1 MSPLCG
7 GVISADAMECVVSR
21 SRFFAL
27 DCGCQIA
34 VMGYIT
40 RRAPYQ
46 RRTFSTENWKDPMP
60 ASLPE
65 SNDPSAPPE
74 IHRPVVFVI
83 VCLAILMT
91 TIDATIVATALDALK
106 DGLDTTINWAGWTM
120 TAYMFGFVLM
130 LPITGVLTQRYGRRR
145 VFIASVAMFT
155 LTSVACGFAP
165 DIYTLIAM
173 RLLQAMGGA
182 GLTPSATAI
191 VVDYFGDV
199 RDRATSLFGSMFP
212 IGEII
217 GPVFGGIFVTYLTWS
232 DIFFMNV
239 PIGIF
244 ILLLAYRFIPPDPPI
259 DRTKLQPFDYKG
271 MLLLSFGLLTGMYA
285 TTMLG
290 DASAGVQSPHF
301 WVPLAASVVLM
312 VGFVRHIQRKASP
325 FVKPHMLY
333 GPNFGAVNFF
343 NAAYAGVAIGM
354 MALVPLYAA
363 NRYGLSPLAAGL
375 LLTGQGVT
383 SVTCTLVVA
392 FLMRRTGQRLPLF
405 VGALL
410 MAIGLMLVGLV
421 PPKGISP
428 QKWLLIATGIV
439 GMGVGTVNPP
449 SRNAGLQLEP
459 ESSSELAA
467 LRTMSINLGTMVVV
481 AIVTATLAGVADP
494 SRAQANFYF
503 AIAAFMLLT
512 TPMIRKIPEHH
523 GAW

>member
-1 MSPLCG
+1 MCAGMRSCSCCGVATSCASMSCARMYAMRRPMVSNHTPKVSSSMSLNGAIRDDAAITTSQKRPGRTWAEHNAARTKVHRQRIATACGSLDVSALLMSPLCG

-301 WVPLAASVVLM
+301 WVPLAASVRSEERR
-312 VGFVRHIQRKASP
+312 VGKEGGSQGGTGDANMR
-325 FVKPHMLY
+325 
-333 GPNFGAVNFF
+333 G
-343 NAAYAGVAIGM
+343 IG
-354 MALVPLYAA
+354 
-363 NRYGLSPLAAGL
+363 R
-375 LLTGQGVT
+375 
-383 SVTCTLVVA
+383 VVDK
-392 FLMRRTGQRLPLF
+392 RG
-405 VGALL
+405 
-410 MAIGLMLVGLV
+410 
-421 PPKGISP
+421 
-428 QKWLLIATGIV
+428 
-439 GMGVGTVNPP
+439 
-449 SRNAGLQLEP
+449 
-459 ESSSELAA
+459 
-467 LRTMSINLGTMVVV
+467 
-481 AIVTATLAGVADP
+481 
-494 SRAQANFYF
+494 
-503 AIAAFMLLT
+503 
-512 TPMIRKIPEHH
+512 
-523 GAW
+523 